1 MGGKTGMGAFVQS
14 DLFKSLNVGF
24 CLDEGLANPTDAFTV
39 FYGERS
45 AWCKLLKLS
54 THHAYSSHLHLKGS
68 PSLVLAVLVMAQDL
82 SRIQLQKKWL
92 VL

>member
-1 MGGKTGMGAFVQS
+1 MGAFVQS
-14 DLFKSLNVGF
+14 DLFKRLNVGF

-45 AWCKLLKLS
+45 AWCKLGYLLKLS
-54 THHAYSSHLHLKGS
+54 THHVYGNHLHLKGS
-68 PSLVLAVLVMAQDL
+68 PSLVLAVLVMARDL